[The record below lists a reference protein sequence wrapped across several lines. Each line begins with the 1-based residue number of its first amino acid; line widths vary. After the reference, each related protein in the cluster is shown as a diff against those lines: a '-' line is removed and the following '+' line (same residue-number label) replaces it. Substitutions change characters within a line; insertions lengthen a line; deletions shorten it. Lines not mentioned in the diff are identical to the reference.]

1 MGRPRKKQHRQPS
14 IIDSDLDRRFSVS
27 GSNSDSPSHASASES
42 EIVVQPIV
50 LPQKRAKP
58 ARVSASAAHTP
69 IPANPALTVT
79 QTVNYAVSVF
89 SSAEMKKAT
98 SKRVPKCS
106 SFQLRTEEPW
116 DTLKAQLLVKVSH
129 ALGDAASLDFSKY
142 NFVVSILRVISKPGL
157 PLTSDDDYNL
167 LLAKIKIGKVK
178 EPILANVTI
187 TELDDNKENEP
198 AANDKSKKKSAKDPE
213 TLPGNVEK
221 TNNIQMLQQRW
232 KCNKRQNNCIGVYCY
247 IDREGN
253 HLSLSHQRLDCW
265 ASAMVSFYFLSIYSS
280 CSNGSLKY

>member
-1 MGRPRKKQHRQPS
+1 MGRPRKKQYRQPS
-14 IIDSDLDRRFSVS
+14 IIDSDLDRRFSGSNS
-27 GSNSDSPSHASASES
+27 GSDSDSPSESHASD
-42 EIVVQPIV
+42 IVVQPIV
-50 LPQKRAKP
+50 LPQKRAKQPKP
-58 ARVSASAAHTP
+58 AHASAPHTP
-69 IPANPALTVT
+69 IQAPAPTVT
-79 QTVNYAVSVF
+79 INYAISVF

-116 DTLKAQLLVKVSH
+116 DTLKAQLLVKVFD

-157 PLTSDDDYNL
+157 PLTSDDDYDL
-167 LLAKIKIGKVK
+167 LLTKIRIGKVK

-187 TELDDNKENEP
+187 TQLDDNKENEP
-198 AANDKSKKKSAKDPE
+198 AANDKSKKKNAKDPE

-221 TNNIQMLQQRW
+221 NNNIQILQQCW

-247 IDREGN
+247 IDREGK

-265 ASAMVSFYFLSIYSS
+265 ASAMVRFYFLFIY
-280 CSNGSLKY
+280 CSNIFLK